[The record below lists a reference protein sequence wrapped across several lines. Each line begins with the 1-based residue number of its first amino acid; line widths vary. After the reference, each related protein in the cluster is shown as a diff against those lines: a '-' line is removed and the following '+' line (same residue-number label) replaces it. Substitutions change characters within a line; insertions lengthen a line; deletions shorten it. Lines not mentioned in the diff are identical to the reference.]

1 MGEAQLG
8 DVLFAEQRP
17 AGEAFAGERG
27 EGGMDVDLRINKLTA
42 AIGAEVAGIDLREP
56 LSDEGLSAIRKLL
69 LDHHALFFRDQL
81 LEPEQQ
87 IALAKRFGPID
98 VHAFGR
104 HLPNMPE
111 DGLLDQIEPERD
123 GANRWH
129 TDSTFMERPPL
140 AAVLCAVK
148 LPTVGSDTCWTSM
161 IAAYD
166 RLSPM
171 LQRTLDGLTATHD
184 ISGPLIRAIDGGH
197 SIGNLD
203 EVRVVWPAVSHPVVC
218 RHPETGRKFLYVNSN
233 FTTRINELTEA
244 ESEALLY
251 FLFEWVRIPE
261 LQVRFRWEEGTVA
274 LWDNRC
280 TQHYAVADYCE
291 RRIMHRVTIAGD
303 WAPSAA

>member
-1 MGEAQLG
+1 MEKPGNGTRRAKPGKET
-8 DVLFAEQRP
+8 QRAKP
-17 AGEAFAGERG
+17 GKER
-27 EGGMDVDLRINKLTA
+27 MNVDLSVEKLTA
-42 AIGAEVAGIDLREP
+42 TIGAEVAGIDLSEP
-56 LSDEGLSAIRKLL
+56 LSDEGLVAIRKLL
-69 LDHHALFFRDQL
+69 LDHSALFFRDQP

-87 IALAKRFGPID
+87 IALAKRFGAID

-111 DGLLDQIEPERD
+111 VGLIDQIEPERD

-166 RLSPM
+166 RLSPIFQHA
-171 LQRTLDGLTATHD
+171 LAGLTATHD

-197 SIGNLD
+197 SIGDLH
-203 EVRVVWPAVSHPVVC
+203 EIRAAWPTVSHPVIC

-244 ESEALLY
+244 ESEALLR

-261 LQVRFRWEEGTVA
+261 LQVRLRWEEGTVA
-274 LWDNRC
+274 IWDNRC